1 MLRATSIRPQYSFPH
16 HACWHGEEEEDQTK
30 IKPST
35 ITPSGAI
42 EHQRRGRS
50 AKVVINNNAGKQ

>member
-1 MLRATSIRPQYSFPH
+1 M
-16 HACWHGEEEEDQTK
+16 HAGEKEEDQTK

-42 EHQRRGRS
+42 KHQRQGRS